1 MARYQLFRNHE
12 NDDDVAAFRRLAML
26 HRQNAR
32 DANPRGNDL
41 DFILP
46 PVADVHA
53 AGIREA
59 RCERVTVNG
68 SSLRYFAS
76 CSLPLPGGYVIV
88 VVVRPS
94 VSNFTQNLPNGF
106 A

>member
-1 MARYQLFRNHE
+1 MNRMARYQLFRNHE

-26 HRQNAR
+26 RRQNAR

-46 PVADVHA
+46 PFGNVHA
-53 AGIREA
+53 AGVREA

-68 SSLRYFAS
+68 SSLRYYAS
-76 CSLPLPGGYVIV
+76 CLVPL
-88 VVVRPS
+88 
-94 VSNFTQNLPNGF
+94 
-106 A
+106 